1 MKEMDNLLSGKSLF
15 LRLLK
20 PIELFFS
27 LTSPTVLDAEKWPA
41 SEDAA
46 EASVT
51 KAREEQAAAGEPL
64 RTEADAWDQ
73 HKYVIATTTRI
84 PVIEGV
90 ALSFKLGILKIA
102 ELLWRPT
109 ELKLALQ
116 RMSRT
121 ADSPT
126 ATYDPSDEEEEEDFD
141 LGDAPN
147 ATTEQ
152 TRVLLK
158 AIPRRIDVLLDSAG
172 RTGAQTTLQT
182 VLSWHP
188 QVKLPQ
194 LYNIRENTTALLERT
209 YAEVN
214 RLASSMVN
222 WFSVYTYT
230 PFLDDEGNPLAATSM
245 AGLADDSTY
254 SSIRPYDNPAPQ
266 PTRSSSGYHY
276 RNSDLSDSGS
286 SHTSPRS
293 KQGGTSLTAGQ
304 TEPSAAVAPTAA
316 S

>member
-73 HKYVIATTTRI
+73 HEYAIATAARI

-90 ALSFKLGILKIA
+90 ALSFKLGILKIV

-109 ELKLALQ
+109 ELKLAFQ

-126 ATYDPSDEEEEEDFD
+126 ATHEPSDEEEEEDSD
-141 LGDAPN
+141 LGDALN

-172 RTGAQTTLQT
+172 RTRAQTALQT

-188 QVKLPQ
+188 QIKLPR
-194 LYNIRENTTALLERT
+194 LYTLREGAAEMLEKT

-214 RLASSMVN
+214 RLAATMAN
-222 WFSVYTYT
+222 WFSPYDYT
-230 PFLDDEGNPLAATSM
+230 PLLDDEGKPLAPTSI
-245 AGLADDSTY
+245 ANLA
-254 SSIRPYDNPAPQ
+254 SSSLNSSLRPYEDAASQ
-266 PTRSSSGYHY
+266 PTRSSSGYRY
-276 RNSDLSDSGS
+276 RDSEHSES
-286 SHTSPRS
+286 SSAHTSSRA
-293 KQGGTSLTAGQ
+293 T
-304 TEPSAAVAPTAA
+304 
-316 S
+316 